1 MTKWIHRWPLRGWAG
16 LALIAVF
23 WPLNW
28 LLEGPRTHW
37 GFFPLWLG
45 YCLAV
50 DAAAFCRKGSSLFSR
65 NTGGYAGMYLISAL
79 AWWVFEFINWR
90 TANWIY
96 LGEENTGPIG
106 FFVLSSFSFSTVIP
120 AVFGTAELVAT
131 FRPIRNLKSS
141 RPLLLTRSSLTVM
154 FASGW
159 VMLALLFIWPE
170 YFFPLV
176 WISVFFILEPINA
189 RRGYQT
195 LTGFL
200 ARGDWRPVVALSTG
214 CLICGFFWEMWN
226 FFSYPKWIYE
236 IPFVG
241 FLKIF
246 EMPLL
251 GYGGYIP
258 FSWELFAFYHLILGL
273 WGRSSSVDYE
283 ALHTV

>member
-1 MTKWIHRWPLRGWAG
+1 MTKSIHHWPLRGWAG

-28 LLEGPRTHW
+28 LLDGPRTHW

-50 DAAAFCRKGSSLFSR
+50 DAAVFFRKGSSLFSR
-65 NTGGYAGMYLISAL
+65 DPGGYVGMYLISAL

-159 VMLALLFIWPE
+159 VMLALLFIWPK

-189 RRGYQT
+189 RRGYHT
-195 LTGFL
+195 LTGFV
-200 ARGDWRPVVALSTG
+200 AEGDWRPVIALSTG

-273 WGRSSSVDYE
+273 WGRRSSVDYE
-283 ALHTV
+283 ALRTV

>member
-1 MTKWIHRWPLRGWAG
+1 MTTWIHHWPLRGWAG

-50 DAAAFCRKGSSLFSR
+50 DAAVFCRKGSSLFSR
-65 NTGGYAGMYLISAL
+65 NPGGYAGMYLISSL

-90 TANWIY
+90 TANWVY

-141 RPLLLTRSSLTVM
+141 RPLLLTRSSLRVM
-154 FASGW
+154 FTSGW
-159 VMLALLFIWPE
+159 VMLALLIIWPK

-258 FSWELFAFYHLILGL
+258 FSWELFAFYHLIVGL
-273 WGRSSSVDYE
+273 WGRRSSVDYE
-283 ALHTV
+283 ASRTV

>member
-1 MTKWIHRWPLRGWAG
+1 MTKSIHHWPLRGWAG
-16 LALIAVF
+16 IALIAVF

-28 LLEGPRTHW
+28 MLEGPRTHW

-50 DAAAFCRKGSSLFSR
+50 DAAVFFRKGSSLFSR
-65 NTGGYAGMYLISAL
+65 NPGGYVGMYLFSAL

-159 VMLALLFIWPE
+159 MMLALLFIWPE

-283 ALHTV
+283 A

>member
-1 MTKWIHRWPLRGWAG
+1 MTKSIHYWPLRGWAG

-50 DAAAFCRKGSSLFSR
+50 DAAVFYRKGSSLFSR
-65 NTGGYAGMYLISAL
+65 NTGGYVGMYLISSL

-96 LGEENTGPIG
+96 LGEEHGGPIA
-106 FFVLSSFSFSTVIP
+106 FFLLSSFSFSTVIP

-131 FRPIRNLKSS
+131 FRPIRDIKPVS
-141 RPLLLTRSSLTVM
+141 RLMLTRSLLIGM
-154 FASGW
+154 FATGW
-159 VMLALLFIWPE
+159 IMLVLLLIWPK
-170 YFFPLV
+170 YFFPFV
-176 WISVFFILEPINA
+176 WISLFFILEPVNA
-189 RRGYQT
+189 RLGYNT
-195 LTGFL
+195 LIGFL
-200 ARGDWRPVVALSTG
+200 ARGDWKPVVALSAG
-214 CLICGFFWEMWN
+214 CLVCGFFWEMWN
-226 FFSYPKWIYE
+226 FFSYPKWVYE

-246 EMPLL
+246 EMPIL

-273 WGRSSSVDYE
+273 WGRRSFIDYSVKF
-283 ALHTV
+283 

>member
-1 MTKWIHRWPLRGWAG
+1 MTKSIHHWPLRGWAG
-16 LALIAVF
+16 IALIAVF

-28 LLEGPRTHW
+28 LLDGPRTHW

-50 DAAAFCRKGSSLFSR
+50 DAAVFFRKGSSLFSR
-65 NTGGYAGMYLISAL
+65 DPGGYVGMYLISAL

-159 VMLALLFIWPE
+159 VMLALLFIWPK

-283 ALHTV
+283 A